1 MPDAVAQRIGGIRRA
16 QPRPPRRANVGGN
29 GIHVIVAAAIDNF
42 QARGYHGTS
51 IRDIARDADINPA
64 SIYHYF
70 PSKQDILQRI
80 MEEVMKDVIAQTNS
94 AVIGAASTPGDQL
107 AALMRAWVLFHTE
120 KRAEA
125 LVVASELRSLDDT
138 GHRIVVALRD
148 QQEGMFRGIIDRGV
162 AEGVFTTAYPREAAR
177 AVINMGYSIASW
189 YRPDGDLSPEEMADR
204 YAALAL
210 GTVGATGALS

>member
-1 MPDAVAQRIGGIRRA
+1 MPDAVSERTS
-16 QPRPPRRANVGGN
+16 PRRAPGRRLHRVGTSG
-29 GIHVIVAAAIDNF
+29 GGGHAIVASAIENF

-51 IRDIARDADINPA
+51 IRDIARDAGINPA
-64 SIYHYF
+64 SIYHHF

-80 MEEVMKDVIAQTNS
+80 MEGVMKEVISQTNS
-94 AVIGAASTPGDQL
+94 ALVRAGRSPLEQL
-107 AALMRAWVLFHTE
+107 TALMRAWVLYHTE

-138 GHRIVVALRD
+138 GHRIVVSLRD
-148 QQEGMFRGIIDRGV
+148 QQEAMFREVIDRGV
-162 AEGVFTTAYPREAAR
+162 AEGVFATAFPREAAR

-189 YRPDGDLSPEEMADR
+189 YRPDGDLSPDEMADR

-210 GTVGATGALS
+210 GTVGAVGEGA